1 MNRSAVSVL
10 PPMQAGGWMAEEN
23 NVNATPSQRDAPLA
37 YSRKPVL
44 AVSVNGQ
51 LLGCLQ
57 GFLVARNNDSNQSLS
72 GPLSTGCFDL
82 PAIAYAADILMLPEG
97 LRRGASEGIFPQQL
111 PRQNNFAL
119 DSSVEWSKKFSYPLL
134 CSLQQVLFFIKHHI
148 VLKFML
154 LASDT
159 FVFTYL
165 SLIFYYKFQ

>member
-23 NVNATPSQRDAPLA
+23 NVNAVQSQSQRDAPLA
-37 YSRKPVL
+37 FSRKPVL

-57 GFLVARNNDSNQSLS
+57 GFLVARKTDSNQSLS
-72 GPLSTGCFDL
+72 GPLSTGYFEQ
-82 PAIAYAADILMLPEG
+82 PAVAYAADILMLPEG
-97 LRRGASEGIFPQQL
+97 LRRGASDGIFPQQL

-134 CSLQQVLFFIKHHI
+134 CSLQQVLFVQIF
-148 VLKFML
+148 L
-154 LASDT
+154 SDS
-159 FVFTYL
+159 
-165 SLIFYYKFQ
+165 SLFCWL

>member
-10 PPMQAGGWMAEEN
+10 PPMQAGGWMADEN
-23 NVNATPSQRDAPLA
+23 NVNTTQSQRDAPLA
-37 YSRKPVL
+37 FSRKPVL

-57 GFLVARNNDSNQSLS
+57 GFLVARNNDSIQSVS
-72 GPLSTGCFDL
+72 GPLATGSFEQ

-97 LRRGASEGIFPQQL
+97 LRRGASDGIFPQQL

-134 CSLQQVLFFIKHHI
+134 CSLQQVLHSRKYSILNRTI
-148 VLKFML
+148 V
-154 LASDT
+154 
-159 FVFTYL
+159 
-165 SLIFYYKFQ
+165 